1 MQIRLQ
7 TERGNSQGPGG
18 AGKLN
23 CDASV
28 GTSLLNRLK
37 IVVGH

>member
-7 TERGNSQGPGG
+7 TDRRNSKSPGG

-23 CDASV
+23 FDASV
-28 GTSLLNRLK
+28 GTALLNRLK
-37 IVVGH
+37 IVIGH